1 MTAGTAVMTA
11 GTGVMTEGTGVTTA
25 ETDDDSNGALGKR
38 LQRLI
43 AWDCESF
50 NGLVRDELLAV
61 GLI

>member
-1 MTAGTAVMTA
+1 MTA